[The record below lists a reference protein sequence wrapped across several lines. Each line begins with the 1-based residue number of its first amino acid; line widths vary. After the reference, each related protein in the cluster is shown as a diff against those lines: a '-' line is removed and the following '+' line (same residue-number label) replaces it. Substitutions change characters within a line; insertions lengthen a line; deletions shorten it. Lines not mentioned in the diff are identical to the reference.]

1 MLGYELS
8 SVKERFLLAGLGSAS
23 LDAELIFS
31 FVLRIGR
38 SKIYAFPE
46 RVMSS
51 KEIASVNKLSK
62 RREEHEPMAYI
73 LGEKEF
79 WSTVFSVDKNV
90 FIPRPETELLV
101 EISLKSLEEIK
112 SPVIFDIGCGSG
124 AIGISIAKELTNSR
138 VFASDLSEDA
148 TICSTDNASRS
159 LLKNYSIIQTFLM
172 TGFLENNFVDLIVS
186 NPPYIPTL
194 EIRNLDAEV
203 SNYGPKL
210 ALDGGEDGMF
220 HLSQIIKE
228 APFYLISQGILLLE
242 IDPSQVESC
251 VDTINISAKYGVPI
265 IHKDFSG
272 FDRVVEV
279 KKN

>member
-31 FVLRIGR
+31 FVLKIVR

-51 KEIASVNKLSK
+51 EEMASISELSR
-62 RREEHEPMAYI
+62 RREKHEPMAYI

-79 WSTVFSVDKNV
+79 WSTIFSVDKNV

-101 EISLKSLEEIK
+101 EISLKHLDEIK

-124 AIGISIAKELTNSR
+124 AIGISIAQELKNSK
-138 VFASDLSEDA
+138 VFASDLSKDA
-148 TICSTDNASRS
+148 TICSTENASRS
-159 LLKNYSIIQTFLM
+159 LLGNYAVVQTFLM
-172 TGFLENNFVDLIVS
+172 SGFLENNFVNLIVS
-186 NPPYIPTL
+186 NPPYIPTHK
-194 EIRNLDAEV
+194 IRNLDSEV
-203 SNYGPKL
+203 SNYGPQL

-220 HLSQIIKE
+220 YLSQIIKE
-228 APFYLISQGILLLE
+228 APSYLISQGILLLE
-242 IDPSQVESC
+242 IDHSQVESC
-251 VDTINISAKYGVPI
+251 VNEINITAKYGVPI
-265 IHKDFSG
+265 IHKDLAG

-279 KKN
+279 KKS